1 MLFVSAATEDWT
13 NLRTR
18 DYNRLLEEM
27 IQEISGGEPQ
37 LLTGGQ
43 LHMLTVAARIASEH
57 YKPLIDYVSS
67 MKEVK

>member
-1 MLFVSAATEDWT
+1 MRFASVGTGDWI
-13 NLRTR
+13 NLRTQ

-43 LHMLTVAARIASEH
+43 VHMLTVAARIASEH

-67 MKEVK
+67 LKEGK

>member
-1 MLFVSAATEDWT
+1 MLFVSVATVDWT
-13 NLRTR
+13 NLRTQ

-27 IQEISGGEPQ
+27 VQEISGGEPH

-43 LHMLTVAARIASEH
+43 LHMLAVAARIASEH

-67 MKEVK
+67 MKEGK

>member
-1 MLFVSAATEDWT
+1 MRFVSAAIVDWT
-13 NLRTR
+13 NLRTQ

-43 LHMLTVAARIASEH
+43 LHMLTAAARIASKH
-57 YKPLIDYVSS
+57 YQPLVDYITSL
-67 MKEVK
+67 KEAK

>member
-1 MLFVSAATEDWT
+1 
-13 NLRTR
+13 
-18 DYNRLLEEM
+18 M
-27 IQEISGGEPQ
+27 IQGISGGEPQ

-67 MKEVK
+67 MKEGK